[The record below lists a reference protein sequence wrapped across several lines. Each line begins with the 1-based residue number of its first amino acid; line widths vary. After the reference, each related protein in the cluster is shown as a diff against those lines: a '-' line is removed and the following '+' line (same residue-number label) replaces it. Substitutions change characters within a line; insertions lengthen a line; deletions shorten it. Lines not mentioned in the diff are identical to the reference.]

1 MKPLNTIGYTTIC
14 PCNQSVE
21 TLRRGEIEL
30 LKELQ
35 INLQA
40 GESQDLTKCNVNHY
54 HKHF

>member
-1 MKPLNTIGYTTIC
+1 MKPLNTIGYATIY

-30 LKELQ
+30 LKELH
-35 INLQA
+35 IHLQA